1 MSDFSADLLKD
12 DIFQHFSSQDLQGL
26 AQVAVRKHYK
36 RGEIICFQGDLWPH
50 TLYLVSGKLNW
61 VMLAPDGKR
70 QVVLRPKAGDVVWG
84 HSLFDNDPMPAS
96 LEVLEESDV
105 YLWHGRD
112 LMPILSQNVDA
123 AWAVNRYLIRTL
135 RQARDFIYGFAFHPV
150 AGRLARLLLTHYDPA
165 EGEATPRDLT
175 LDEMAHSVGTTRELV
190 SKTLHQFAAQGMIDI
205 NRVEIVFKDRTKL
218 AEMTHE

>member
-1 MSDFSADLLKD
+1 MSNFPFDLKND
-12 DIFQHFSSQDLQGL
+12 DIFNHLSTKDFQDL
-26 AQVAVRKHYK
+26 AQVAVRKDYK
-36 RGEIICFQGDLWPH
+36 KGEIICFQGDIWPH
-50 TLYLVSGKLNW
+50 TLYLISGKLNW
-61 VMLAPDGKR
+61 VMLSPEGKR

-84 HSLFDNDPMPAS
+84 HSLFDDAPMPAS
-96 LEVLEESDV
+96 LEVVEDCAA
-105 YLWHGRD
+105 YLWYGRD
-112 LMPILSQNVDA
+112 LLPILSRNVDA
-123 AWAVNRYLIRTL
+123 VWAVNRYLVRTL

-175 LDEMAHSVGTTRELV
+175 LDEMANSVGTTRELV

-205 NRVEIVFKDRTKL
+205 TRVEIVFKDRSKL